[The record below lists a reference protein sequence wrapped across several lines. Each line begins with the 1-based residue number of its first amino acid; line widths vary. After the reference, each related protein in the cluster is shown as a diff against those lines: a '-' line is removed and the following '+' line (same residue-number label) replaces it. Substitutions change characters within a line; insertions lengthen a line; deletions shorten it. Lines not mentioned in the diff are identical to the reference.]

1 MRGTSLFPLNPVS
14 TLYSMLRH
22 PHVGREHLVAFQN
35 ERLRRLVEHAYRNVA
50 YYRGLFDRHKLN
62 PHDIRT
68 VDDLAAVP
76 LTSRTDLQDV
86 PVSDLVARDVDLRC
100 LITRASSGSSG
111 RPFAVRRTWLEERLH
126 GAFRLRA
133 LRSLGLRTSDK
144 HCYVMRL
151 RSHQQEDHQIIQRI
165 LATFGIARQ
174 MVVNGLQSPEEIVR
188 ALHQFRP
195 AVVSGYP
202 GVLARIAQTVSSDE
216 LRLLRLRFVS
226 TGGEVLTPLM
236 RQQIQDG
243 FSVPVYDTYGT
254 IEFNLLAWE
263 CRATGEYHSCDDGLI
278 MEVLRDG
285 VPVAEGE
292 RGEVVGTDLHSFA
305 MPLIRYQLGDVATKG
320 SQTCPCGQPFSTIR
334 SIQGRMIDYFVLPGN
349 RVVHPYELGVIKVP
363 WIREFQVTQEGLDSI
378 VMRVVPFHRP
388 STQEMAALVQP
399 VVELVGPDVQ
409 FRVDLVPEIPVD
421 ANGKFRVYRSR
432 IRSAYDGFEWP
443 DQTVKPPSAN
453 EHM

>member
-1 MRGTSLFPLNPVS
+1 MRGVS
-14 TLYSMLRH
+14 TSHLNAVSTVYSMFRH
-22 PHVGREHLVAFQN
+22 PHVGRERLVAFQN
-35 ERLRRLVEHAYRNVA
+35 ERLRRLVDHAYRNVA

-68 VDDLAAVP
+68 VEDLAAVP
-76 LTSRTDLQDV
+76 ITSRSDLQGL
-86 PVSDLVARDVDLRC
+86 PVGEIVARQVEPGR
-100 LITRASSGSSG
+100 LITRSSSGSSG
-111 RPFAVRRTWLEERLH
+111 KPFTVRRTWLEERLH
-126 GAFRLRA
+126 GAFRLHA
-133 LRSLGLRTSDK
+133 LQSLGLRASDK
-144 HCYVMRL
+144 LCIVMGL
-151 RSHQQEDHQIIQRI
+151 RSHQRQDHQIVQRI

-202 GVLARIAQTVSSDE
+202 GVLARIAQTISSDE

-243 FSVPVYDTYGT
+243 FSAPVYDTYVS

-278 MEVLRDG
+278 LEVLREG
-285 VPVAEGE
+285 IPVAEGE

-334 SIQGRMIDYFVLPGN
+334 SIQGRMIDYFVLPCN
-349 RVVHPYELGVIKVP
+349 RVVHPYEFGVIKVP

-378 VMRVVPFHRP
+378 VMRVIPFHRP
-388 STQEMAALVQP
+388 STRELAELVEP
-399 VVELVGPDVQ
+399 IVKLVGPDVQ
-409 FRVDLVPEIPVD
+409 FRVDLVSEIPMD
-421 ANGKFRVYRSR
+421 ANGKFRVYRSLV
-432 IRSAYDGFEWP
+432 RSAYDGLAWP
-443 DQTVKPPSAN
+443 GQTVKPL
-453 EHM
+453 

>member
-1 MRGTSLFPLNPVS
+1 
-14 TLYSMLRH
+14 
-22 PHVGREHLVAFQN
+22 
-35 ERLRRLVEHAYRNVA
+35 
-50 YYRGLFDRHKLN
+50 
-62 PHDIRT
+62 
-68 VDDLAAVP
+68 
-76 LTSRTDLQDV
+76 
-86 PVSDLVARDVDLRC
+86 
-100 LITRASSGSSG
+100 
-111 RPFAVRRTWLEERLH
+111 
-126 GAFRLRA
+126 
-133 LRSLGLRTSDK
+133 
-144 HCYVMRL
+144 
-151 RSHQQEDHQIIQRI
+151 
-165 LATFGIARQ
+165 
-174 MVVNGLQSPEEIVR
+174 MVVNCLLSPEEIVR

-243 FSVPVYDTYGT
+243 FSVPVYDTYGSS
-254 IEFNLLAWE
+254 EFNLLAWQ
-263 CRATGEYHSCDDGLI
+263 CARTGDLHCCDDGMIL
-278 MEVLRDG
+278 EVIKGDR
-285 VPVAEGE
+285 PVNEGE
-292 RGEVVGTDLHSFA
+292 SGEVVGTDLHSFA
-305 MPLIRYQLGDVATKG
+305 MPLIRYRLGDLVTKG
-320 SQTCPCGQPFSTIR
+320 NSTCRCGQPFSTIR

-409 FRVDLVPEIPVD
+409 FRVDLVPEIPMD

-443 DQTVKPPSAN
+443 DQMMKPPLVN
-453 EHM
+453 ERM